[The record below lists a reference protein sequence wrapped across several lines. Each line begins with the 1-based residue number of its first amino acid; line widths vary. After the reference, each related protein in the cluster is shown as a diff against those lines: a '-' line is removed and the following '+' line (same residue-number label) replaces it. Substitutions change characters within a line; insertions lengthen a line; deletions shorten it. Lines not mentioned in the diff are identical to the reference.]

1 MRGENGTLKNE
12 YSLSRCRCFHPL
24 ERLKRLEVDRLLSFP
39 IIFSPATPISKIVG
53 ALKQVNGYEVF
64 LEGTDKIGM
73 VTLRDILRAS
83 NVTRAKAETLA
94 FYVPKLQP
102 RSSVYEAVRLMMEYH
117 IRALPV
123 VEGKKILGNIT
134 YLSIINVM
142 NELGLLDYTAANIMT
157 RNPATLN
164 EDAPASKAR
173 QLMIRRRIDH
183 LPILSKKGLVG
194 VLTSS
199 HLVFNMFQATETLER
214 STIISE
220 QQRKLEFPVK
230 PIMNLHPVTCQPND
244 KISHVLDEMT
254 RLGTTYSIVQLWD
267 EVQGI
272 ITYRDYTKLL
282 AEPFEQSS
290 TPIYIVGLP
299 DDPFDAEMAKSK
311 FGKTVDFLKKSL
323 PYIEEA
329 KSTIRT
335 FPTTGKSRRRYDVK
349 VSIVTPKRVFTYS
362 ETGWELSS
370 IYDAISN
377 KLKNMLQKRRR
388 PRTRRQ

>member
-1 MRGENGTLKNE
+1 
-12 YSLSRCRCFHPL
+12 L
-24 ERLKRLEVDRLLSFP
+24 ERLKRLEVDRLLSSP
-39 IIFSPATPISKIVG
+39 IVFSPETPTSKIVG

-64 LEGTDKIGM
+64 LEGTDKVRM

-83 NVTRAKAETLA
+83 NVTKTKAETLA

-102 RSSVYEAVRLMMEYH
+102 KSSVYEAVRLMMEYH
-117 IRALPV
+117 IRALPI
-123 VEGKKILGNIT
+123 VEDKEMLGSIT
-134 YLSIINVM
+134 ARSIINVL
-142 NELGLLDYTAANIMT
+142 NELNLLDYTAANIMT
-157 RNPATLN
+157 RNPATLI
-164 EDAPASKAR
+164 ESDSASKAR

-183 LPILSKKGLVG
+183 LPVLFKKGLAG

-199 HLVFNMFQATETLER
+199 HLVFNMFQATETLKR

-220 QQRKLEFPVK
+220 QQRKLEFSVK
-230 PIMNLHPVTCQPND
+230 SIMDRHPVTCQPND
-244 KISHVLDEMT
+244 KVSLVLDEMT

-272 ITYRDYTKLL
+272 ITYHDYTKLL
-282 AEPFEQSS
+282 MEPFEQSS

-299 DDPFDAEMAKSK
+299 DDPFDAEMVKSK

-329 KSTIRT
+329 KSTIKT
-335 FPTTGKSRRRYDVK
+335 FPATGKGRRRYDVK

-362 ETGWELSS
+362 ETGWELAT

-377 KLKNMLQKRRR
+377 KLKNILQKRRR
-388 PRTRRQ
+388 IRPRTSRNLT